1 MKQFSSIVKHDS
13 TSDADEAQQWIGKR
27 SSYPIPSVPEPKSS
41 ITRATDLYHRL
52 IPDSPR
58 SSPFHPTAHHPPRSL
73 VEFAIAGQEGGV
85 RHIVLL
91 GPDAGE

>member
-1 MKQFSSIVKHDS
+1 VKQFSSIVKHDS
-13 TSDADEAQQWIGKR
+13 TSDADDAQQWIGKR

-41 ITRATDLYHRL
+41 ITRATDSYLTRRAAAPFTPLPIIRL
-52 IPDSPR
+52 VVWL
-58 SSPFHPTAHHPPRSL
+58 SL
-73 VEFAIAGQEGGV
+73 PLLDRRGGV